1 VVKKRAIY
9 AIISGLALFSL
20 CLPAWAQSSN
30 DKIARFFNKI
40 TEINK
45 TQESLAGQVMSKAHD
60 NLPVST
66 YANTVKWDDQAN
78 QRAVDK
84 LAAENNVH
92 LQPSTRI
99 PIADEKLMNMSGTQF
114 AKSYVDDEVRDQRQ
128 ALQLYK
134 QAATK
139 FKDDTHV

>member
-1 VVKKRAIY
+1 Y
-9 AIISGLALFSL
+9 AIITGLALFSL

-45 TQESLAGQVMSKAHD
+45 QESLAGQVMSKAHD
-60 NLPVST
+60 KLPVST
-66 YANTVKWDDQAN
+66 YANTVKWDDEAN

-84 LAAENNVH
+84 LAAESNVH
-92 LQPSTRI
+92 LQARTGI
-99 PIADEKLMNMSGTQF
+99 AIADEKLMNMSGTQF